1 MKADTMDR
9 QTELGLLDELIAL
22 REQQGHY
29 LDDASHQNP
38 ATDYTDPQ
46 RFLAEQR
53 AIFQRLPAPLVH
65 VSELN
70 GPNTFVQRTLA
81 GRAVLVTRDKTDS
94 VHAFLNVCRHR
105 GATLVTESSGCKA
118 RFTCPYHA
126 WTYANTGEL
135 LSAPHF
141 DAGFDDIEPS
151 TLGLRTLPCVERYGF
166 IWVSIESI
174 SPEEIVDYLAAI
186 DADLAGLALD
196 EMVIAAQTNQSR
208 QANWK
213 ILVEGG
219 LEAYHFKV
227 AHKNTIGPYF
237 QNNLSSYQQLGVHF
251 RSILPRNA
259 LSDLVDVTRDQWQL
273 RNVANILYSLF
284 PNAQLLAQQ
293 DHVVWITQEPVS
305 HNSTQLRLITLVPK
319 NRFEE
324 TAYWQRNHAITET
337 TLNEDFDLGED
348 IQRGLDSGA
357 TERVL
362 FGRFEGALTRFNR
375 QVRAML
381 GKACITLG

>member
-1 MKADTMDR
+1 MDR
-9 QTELGLLDELIAL
+9 QTELALLDELIAL

-29 LDDASHQNP
+29 LDEASHQNP
-38 ATDYTDPQ
+38 ATDYTDPK
-46 RFLAEQR
+46 RFLAEQK

-65 VSELN
+65 TSELD
-70 GPNTFVQRTLA
+70 GPNSFVQRTLA
-81 GRAVLVTRDKTDS
+81 GRAVLVTRDKTGA

-141 DAGFDDIEPS
+141 DAGFDDLEPS
-151 TLGLRTLPCVERYGF
+151 ILGLRALPFVERHGF
-166 IWVSIESI
+166 IWVAIESS
-174 SPEEIVDYLAAI
+174 SPEQIVDYLAEI
-186 DADLAGLALD
+186 DGDLADLALD
-196 EMVIAAQTNQSR
+196 ESVIAAQTYQSR

-259 LSDLVDVTRDQWQL
+259 LSDLADVTRDQWQL

-284 PNAQLLAQQ
+284 PNAHLLVQQ

-375 QVRAML
+375 QVCAML
-381 GKACITLG
+381 DKAGITLE